1 MPASSRLSQTAR
13 FALLV
18 LFGAGLVA
26 MTACGS
32 PEIGSIKLPESLKRS
47 GKPGSGPS
55 VANESPMRLGP
66 GDFRAAPAPR
76 RKSPRR
82 PGGR

>member
-1 MPASSRLSQTAR
+1 MAAPARHRQAAR

-18 LFGAGLVA
+18 LLGAGLI
-26 MTACGS
+26 TFTSCGS
-32 PEIGSIKLPESLKRS
+32 PEVGSIKLPDSLKRS
-47 GKPGSGPS
+47 GKPRNGPPA
-55 VANESPMRLGP
+55 VKDSPTRLAP

-76 RKSPRR
+76 RKQPRR